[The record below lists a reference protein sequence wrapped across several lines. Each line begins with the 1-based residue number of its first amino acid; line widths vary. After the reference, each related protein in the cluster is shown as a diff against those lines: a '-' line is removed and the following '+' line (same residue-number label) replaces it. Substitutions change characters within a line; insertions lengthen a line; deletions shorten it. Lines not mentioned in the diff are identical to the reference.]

1 MTVMIYKYG
10 FLWQLQ
16 VVSLLMHRGA
26 DWRKTDKDGDTVLH
40 LACMKEKGDSHEK
53 ILEFL
58 MTTPASS
65 LKNAKN
71 AAGDTPIMVAT
82 K

>member
-1 MTVMIYKYG
+1 
-10 FLWQLQ
+10 
-16 VVSLLMHRGA
+16 MHHGA
-26 DWRKTDKDGDTVLH
+26 DWRRVDNDGDTVLH
-40 LACMKEKGDSHEK
+40 LVCMKDKGGSYEK

-71 AAGDTPIMVAT
+71 SAGDTPVMVAT